1 MIMKRK
7 LYILLLIV
15 LLLIGCNTSTTN
27 QEDEELSPE
36 VYYTILNDDM
46 IYVCNQSSNVILMR
60 ILYKDKNDN
69 YLPYYNEISSELLT
83 ESNKELFLNNEDD
96 IKGVLAQIY
105 NDLMEASEIDSHI
118 DKEVFEDV
126 DFKLQQDGE
135 DGLSLVAYR
144 KVELNFSDTKEVIE
158 KDGVIYY
165 PDVLNTYD
173 IAIDFETEIN
183 GINWITGI
191 D

>member
-1 MIMKRK
+1 MKRK